1 MIRPLLERDAD
12 PDPLRMFRAWF
23 DEARDTGMELPEA
36 VALATA
42 TLDGA
47 PSARMVLLK
56 GADERGLVFFT
67 SYLSRKSRELEV
79 NPRAALLFHWQ
90 ALGRQVRAEGLVER
104 CSREETERYVRSR
117 PPESQISALASPQ
130 SEVIESREALEAR
143 VAELASRYAGE
154 EPPVP
159 DDWGGYRLVPAEWEF
174 WQHREDRLHDR
185 LRYRAAPKGGWTI
198 ERLGP

>member
-1 MIRPLLERDAD
+1 
-12 PDPLRMFRAWF
+12 MFQAWF
-23 DEARDTGMELPEA
+23 GEARDSGMELPEA

-67 SYLSRKSRELEV
+67 SYLSRKSRELEA

-90 ALGRQVRAEGLVER
+90 PLGRQVRVEGQVER
-104 CSREETERYVRSR
+104 SLREETERYVRSR
-117 PPESQISALASPQ
+117 PRGSQVSALASPQ
-130 SEVIESREALEAR
+130 SEVVESREWLEAK
-143 VAELASRYAGE
+143 VAELAARYADE
-154 EPPVP
+154 DPPVP
-159 DDWGGYRLVPAEWEF
+159 DHWGGYRLVPMQWEF

-185 LRYRAAPKGGWTI
+185 LRYTPGPAGGWTI

>member
-12 PDPLRMFRAWF
+12 PDPLRMFQAWF
-23 DEARDTGMELPEA
+23 GEARETGMELPEA

-56 GADERGLVFFT
+56 GADESGLVFFT
-67 SYLSRKSRELEV
+67 SYLSRKSRELEA
-79 NPRAALLFHWQ
+79 NPRAALLFNWPP
-90 ALGRQVRAEGLVER
+90 LGRQVRVEGEVER

-117 PPESQISALASPQ
+117 PRASQISALASPQ
-130 SEVIESREALEAR
+130 SEVLESREELER
-143 VAELASRYAGE
+143 KVAELATRYADS
-154 EPPVP
+154 EPSVP
-159 DDWGGYRLVPAEWEF
+159 DHWGGYRLLPAEWEF

-185 LRYRAAPKGGWTI
+185 LRYRGSPEDGWTI